1 VKEGKMKAPLT
12 AGTSKELMAGMD
24 ALDLSM
30 IKVKLADPEEGA
42 GWSPDYCDRVEVE
55 YRRYLALSRYY
66 PERPIVPSKLIDTF
80 WHAHI
85 LDTQAYAPDCDRVF
99 GVFLH
104 HYPYF
109 GMRGPEDA
117 QALGAAYD
125 NTLELYEH
133 HFGAPPEDLWA
144 RSGASRCPN
153 CGNRCK

>member
-1 VKEGKMKAPLT
+1 MPTVHGWVARGAHLLT
-12 AGTSKELMAGMD
+12 EIES
-24 ALDLSM
+24 LDLTM
-30 IKVKLADPEEGA
+30 VKLKLGDLEEGA
-42 GWSPDYCDRVEVE
+42 GWSPAYCDRVDLE
-55 YRRYLALSRYY
+55 YRRYLALSRAY
-66 PERPIVPSKLIDTF
+66 PEHAIVPSKIVDTF

-85 LDTQAYAPDCDRVF
+85 LDTQAYAPDCQRVF
-99 GVFLH
+99 GFFLH

-125 NTLELYEH
+125 ETLALYAK